1 MKGLAIIT
9 PLENINKEQ
18 VYSELYFID
27 LSNKHRVIKTFVPNS
42 IFKYYFYGV
51 TIEAVE
57 LDNNN
62 NCVNIHDITKD
73 DMINYGISL
82 GYALTLSFTENEAV
96 SLATNGFTYYLYQST
111 FFRRYKY
118 IFNNMYYAMTQSS
131 NFVLR
136 YFIMDG
142 AICYVQLECNKS
154 KDAADYKYAMHNGFA
169 ISDRNVLKSMLPKTE
184 SEFNDSN
191 EKLSQ
196 MKIDQLIDK
205 LFKVNN

>member
-1 MKGLAIIT
+1 MKGLAIIV
-9 PLENINKEQ
+9 PLEDINKEH

-27 LSNKHRVIKTFVPNS
+27 LSNRHKVIKTYVPHN
-42 IFKYYFYGV
+42 IFKYYFYGATLEV
-51 TIEAVE
+51 VE

-73 DMINYGISL
+73 DMIEYSISL
-82 GYALTLSFTENEAV
+82 SYALTLSFTENEVV

-118 IFNNMYYAMTQSS
+118 IFNNMCNAMKQSN

-136 YFIMDG
+136 YFIMNG

-154 KDAADYKYAMHNGFA
+154 RDAVDYKYVMHNGFA
-169 ISDRNVLKSMLPKTE
+169 ISNRDILKSLLPKTE
-184 SEFNDSN
+184 IEFNNST

-205 LFKVNN
+205 LFRVTN